1 MAQQFHFLDMLDKG
15 WPFAASVM
23 AGVFAFGS
31 LSSDISQL
39 KQQNTIQALDHDK
52 VTTLLKGQEDMKE
65 GITHIQEQLD
75 RIEKQRG
82 SK

>member
-1 MAQQFHFLDMLDKG
+1 MAQQFHFLAMLDKG

-31 LSSDISQL
+31 LNSDMTSI
-39 KQQNTIQALDHDK
+39 KEQQHTMWLDHDR
-52 VTTLLKGQEDMKE
+52 VTTLIEGQKELKE
-65 GITHIQEQLD
+65 GQSHIQEQLD
-75 RIEKQRG
+75 RIEKQR